1 MAKKSTRLEA
11 LHQVFEENGISSD
24 TIELSDSLIRDIKSY
39 ADAVPDYRH
48 PSYTRH
54 LLGDIIMIV
63 FFAVLGNANEWGEIE
78 SFAKRKEK
86 WLRKY
91 LELPYGVPTDD
102 IYRIVMGNIN
112 TAQFFRL
119 TVQVLIHAINGILE
133 LSGKTDGIHEKSIV
147 SVDGKE
153 SRGSKGKAAGQEE
166 VKALQTLNV
175 YSNDYGMCLEQKFIE
190 EKTNEIPAA
199 QEILD
204 LMDLRDTIVTAD
216 AMNCQKDTVAAITS
230 QKGNYVLALKGNQ
243 PLFYEEVR
251 GYFDKETLDGLK
263 KKEGCY
269 KKTAEAEH
277 GGAAIREYY
286 ITEDV
291 GWYSERK
298 KWIKLRSFGA
308 VHKRLK
314 KADGTI
320 EEEQRY
326 YICSIGADANEFERA
341 ARGHWGVEVNLHW
354 HLDFT
359 LRDDKNTSMG
369 KTSAKNLQ
377 IMKKIAL
384 SILNLV
390 KESYKISM
398 KRIRYELSL
407 DYENEIEK
415 MLSMLDME
423 SVAKALTPTG
433 KSPIK

>member
-1 MAKKSTRLEA
+1 MAKKSTRLGA
-11 LHQVFEENGISSD
+11 LHHTFEENGISPD
-24 TIELSDSLIRDIKSY
+24 TIELNDSLVREIKKC

-91 LELPYGVPTDD
+91 LELPFGIPTDD
-102 IYRIVMGNIN
+102 TYRVVMSNIN
-112 TAQFFRL
+112 TEQFFRL
-119 TVQVLIHAINGILE
+119 TVELLLHTIDRILE
-133 LSGKTDGIHEKSIV
+133 MAGKEDSVHEKSIV

-153 SRGSKGKAAGQEE
+153 SRGSKRKSGSRGE

-175 YSNDYGMCLEQKFIE
+175 YSNDYGMCLAQKFID

-199 QEILD
+199 QEILR

-216 AMNCQKDTVAAITS
+216 AMNCQKDTVSAIVS
-230 QKGNYVLALKGNQ
+230 GKGDYVLALKGNQ
-243 PLFYEEVR
+243 QLFYEEVR
-251 GYFDKETLDGLK
+251 DYFEGSVLK
-263 KKEGCY
+263 RLRGKEGCY
-269 KKTAEAEH
+269 KKTVEPEH
-277 GGAAIREYY
+277 GGIATREYY
-286 ITEDV
+286 ITRDTA
-291 GWYSERK
+291 WYSERE
-298 KWIKLRSFGA
+298 KWEKLSCFGM
-308 VHKRLK
+308 VHKSLER
-314 KADGTI
+314 ADGTK
-320 EEEQRY
+320 EEERRY
-326 YICSIGADANEFERA
+326 YICSIGEDVNEFERA
-341 ARGHWGVEVNLHW
+341 SRGHWGVEVNLHW

-359 LRDDKNTSMG
+359 FRDDRNTSMG
-369 KTSAKNLQ
+369 KTSGKNLQ

-384 SILNLV
+384 SILGLV

-407 DYENEIEK
+407 NYENEIER

-423 SVAKALTPTG
+423 SVKKVLDSKG
-433 KSPIK
+433 H